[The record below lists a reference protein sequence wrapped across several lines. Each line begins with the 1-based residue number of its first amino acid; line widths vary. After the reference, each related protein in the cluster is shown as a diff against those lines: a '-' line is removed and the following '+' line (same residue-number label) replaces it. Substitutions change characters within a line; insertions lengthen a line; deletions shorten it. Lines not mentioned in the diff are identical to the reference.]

1 MLGAWTKKKS
11 SPGLPQHHDH
21 QGHDSTTATPQLR
34 EVLSPKGHLHEHYEH
49 HSSSQLHAVP
59 SHPTNKN
66 HMCPTPAAAKTFP
79 CSSRETGRLQQTI
92 SAAKK
97 TGRIFLAG
105 LKAGQVKVLL
115 RKGAR
120 GSAAV
125 GLGAARGQGTRPCW
139 DAACQPGTVS
149 PPCPRC
155 WGTRCLCGAK
165 GSTRPAGTQPAPI
178 PSCAELPEVH
188 RKSQASLLHPP
199 RRADASPGGD
209 PALVSGTEGTKG
221 AGNHLGLRR
230 EA

>member
-1 MLGAWTKKKS
+1 MLGAWTKKNS
-11 SPGLPQHHDH
+11 SP
-21 QGHDSTTATPQLR
+21 
-34 EVLSPKGHLHEHYEH
+34 GHLHEHYEH

-149 PPCPRC
+149 PPCPHC

-165 GSTRPAGTQPAPI
+165 GSARPAGTQPAPI

-188 RKSQASLLHPP
+188 RKSLTSLLHPP
-199 RRADASPGGD
+199 QRADASPGGD
-209 PALVSGTEGTKG
+209 PALVSGMEGTKG
-221 AGNHLGLRR
+221 AGNHLGLRW